1 MYRFSVDRLY
11 KFKKDPAL
19 MCLLEYFI
27 TNNLISRIGANQAMA
42 KHRDA
47 YFEAV
52 EKMFEATHTVQ
63 GNKIILH
70 RTLAK
75 DASRLERERGS
86 PLQSLESDN
95 NILPANCHSLPF

>member
-19 MCLLEYFI
+19 MCLFEYFI
-27 TNNLISRIGANQAMA
+27 TNNLISKMNANQTMT

-47 YFEAV
+47 YFEAE
-52 EKMFEATHTVQ
+52 EKMFEATTHTVQ

-75 DASRLERERGS
+75 DASRLEREIVLS
-86 PLQSLESDN
+86 S
-95 NILPANCHSLPF
+95 H